1 MLTLCDQLEE
11 IRLSNCGIKDD
22 GAISLFE
29 ELKNAH
35 NVKSV
40 ELSNNPITEKA
51 FDALIEVLE
60 KNKSIQRIEITGI
73 NANRKVAI
81 NLLS

>member
-1 MLTLCDQLEE
+1 VIDISDTPIGNYGAACIAAVLTLCDQLEE

-29 ELKNAH
+29 ELKNAQ

-51 FDALIEVLE
+51 FDALIGVLE
-60 KNKSIQRIEITGI
+60 KNKSI
-73 NANRKVAI
+73 
-81 NLLS
+81 

>member
-1 MLTLCDQLEE
+1 
-11 IRLSNCGIKDD
+11 LSNCGIKDE

-29 ELKNAH
+29 ELKNTH
-35 NVKSV
+35 NVKSI

-51 FDALIEVLE
+51 FDSLIGALE

-73 NANRKVAI
+73 SANRKVAL
-81 NLLS
+81 NMLSPYSLRLTF